1 MKVSDMI
8 FQHPTPGTSKVMFCG
23 DVVTFTLKVPSTV
36 EGMAWIRTNLGRAT
50 VARGEIIARVDRN
63 EIKLNEAWH
72 DIQMVRF
79 DPTTFSIT
87 LPLWETGHFKAKCF
101 FFADD
106 SDAPVWPPGENCVI
120 NVEPAGSCC
129 ANIVYNAFVR
139 QFGPTKCAAALPEG
153 EEEARWIKALDKKKY
168 SVIPC
173 SGTFRDLKAE
183 VDYILSHLGCRAI
196 HLLPIHP
203 TPTTYAR
210 MGRFGS
216 PYAALNFTDV
226 DPALAEFDPGATPLE
241 QFTELVDRIH
251 SCSGYLILDIAINHT
266 GWAASIHER
275 HPEWLVR
282 SEEGEIQV
290 PGAWGVQWEDL
301 TRLDYSKKAL
311 WRYMADIFL
320 LWCSRG
326 VDGFRCDAGYMIP
339 VPAWEYMVARVKQE
353 YPDTLFFLEGLGGPV
368 AATRDI
374 LDRANFNWAYSE
386 LFQNYD
392 RQALETYLP
401 SAMDISERFG
411 HMIHFAETH
420 DNPRLAAVSHDYA
433 VMRTS
438 LCALF
443 SVCGGFGF
451 TNGVEWFATRK
462 IDVHESVSLNWGA
475 KVNQTDHIRRLNLI
489 LKTHPAFASN
499 VCLRLVHQ
507 GTTNCVALSRA
518 VIGEKPGEDKEVV
531 VLANLDCD
539 KAQEVAWTAGGPAQG
554 PMFDLVT
561 ERKVL
566 VRQQDGLCR
575 LELMPGE
582 VVALT
587 RDKDDVPGLR
597 KADVQNLG
605 MPERVVFQKQRAKVL
620 KIVTALT
627 GYGDVSG
634 MDLKGAAQRLIGDP
648 VAFVR
653 SVNPDG
659 NESRV
664 VVWQWERDV
673 GRQVMVPHGFLL
685 MVTAPDTFR
694 AEIRTQNGNNATTLG
709 QEEALAMADGGFFA
723 IFLPMDTKGRIREYI
738 LKLRVFASKGTREA
752 IATLVYLPGAG
763 SAFVSSVSTRK
774 AIAKDPSLKLLGVNH
789 RGGMMRAFAWWGRLE
804 SRYDALLAANINPD
818 YPEDRWMAL
827 ARCRIWVTFQGYSR
841 ELCLDC
847 LDRFIFSYDNAGI
860 WRFRVPT
867 SEGNH
872 CLVELTLKMIEDKNS
887 LELTISR
894 PTAGHRDHL
903 LDDSKPVTVIIR
915 PDMEYRSF
923 HETVKAWQ
931 GPEKHWKEAVTM
943 VTNGFVFAPEPDHC
957 SLRVGVSLGSFV
969 WEPEWQYM
977 VHRPLDAQR
986 GLDSE
991 SDLFSPGYFI
1001 APLKGNSAILLA
1013 ADVNENRVESRVNAY
1028 TGHNDRSMDFA
1039 RGWPLTEALMK
1050 SLTTFVV
1057 GRGDDKSVIA
1067 GYPWFLDW
1075 GRDSLIF
1082 CRALIQAGRLEE
1094 ARKILRLFGR
1104 FEQNGTLP
1112 NMICGSDAANR
1123 ETSDAPLWFVA
1134 AVRDIVEQQG
1144 KAFLDEFLGDRTI
1157 RQILVSIGDAYI
1169 RGTDTGI
1176 QMDRESAL
1184 VYSPSHFTWMDTNYP
1199 AGTPRQGYPVEI
1211 QALWHYALV
1220 FLAGIDGD
1228 RHHPWKALAHRVEAS
1243 VQHLFFLKNK
1253 GYFSDCLHSP
1263 EMMPAATAVAD
1274 DALRPNQLFLIAL
1287 GAVRD
1292 EKRCIPALEKCMA
1305 LLVPGAIRTLDDG
1318 KVCHPLVIQGE
1329 NGPLKD
1335 PHHPYSGHYTGNED
1349 RERKPAYH
1357 NGTAWTWVFPVFCEA
1372 WAVVFGPP
1380 GAATGI
1386 SWLKSSLKIM
1396 EKGAAG
1402 FVPEILDGD
1411 APHLARGCDAQ
1422 AWGSS
1427 ELLRVWLKL
1436 TTRR

>member
-1 MKVSDMI
+1 MKVSDFI
-8 FQHPTPGTSKVMFCG
+8 FQDPKPGTSRVMFCG
-23 DVVTFTLKVPSTV
+23 DVVTFTLKVPPKV
-36 EGMAWIRTNLGRAT
+36 KGRAWIRTNLGRAA

-72 DIQMVRF
+72 DIQMVRME
-79 DPTTFSIT
+79 PAMFSIT
-87 LPLWETGHFKAKCF
+87 LPLWETGHFKGKCF
-101 FFADD
+101 FLADD
-106 SDAPVWPPGENCVI
+106 SDAPVWPPGEDCVI

-139 QFGPTKCAAALPEG
+139 QFGPTKCGTRPLE
-153 EEEARWIKALDKKKY
+153 EEEARWIKALDGKKY

-173 SGTFRDLKAE
+173 SGKFRDLKAE
-183 VDYILSHLGCRAI
+183 VDHIFSYLGCRAI

-226 DPALAEFDPGATPLE
+226 DPALAEFDPAATPLE
-241 QFTELVDRIH
+241 QFMELADTIH

-282 SEEGEIQV
+282 SEEGRIEV

-301 TRLDYSKKAL
+301 TRLDYSHKAL

-353 YPDTLFFLEGLGGPV
+353 YPDTIFFLEGLGGPV
-368 AATRDI
+368 SATCDI
-374 LDRANFNWAYSE
+374 LNRANFNWAYSE

-392 RQALETYLP
+392 RQAIENYLP

-462 IDVHESVSLNWGA
+462 IDVHESPSLNWDA
-475 KVNQTDHIRRLNLI
+475 KINQTAHIRRLNLI

-499 VCLRLVHQ
+499 VCLSLVHQ
-507 GTTNCVALSRA
+507 GEGNCVALCRT
-518 VIGEKPGEDKEVV
+518 VPGEDKEVV

-539 KAQEVAWTAGGPAQG
+539 RSQEVAWKTCAPEPG
-554 PMFDLVT
+554 PMFDLVSGR
-561 ERKVL
+561 EIL
-566 VRQQDGLCR
+566 VRRQDGLCR
-575 LELMPGE
+575 FGLDPGE

-587 RDKDDVPGLR
+587 RDREDIHRLG
-597 KADVQNLG
+597 KADALNQR
-605 MPERVVFQKQRAKVL
+605 MPERVVIQKRRARVL
-620 KIVTALT
+620 KIVTSLT

-634 MDLKGAAQRLIGDP
+634 MDLDMAAQRLIADP
-648 VAFVR
+648 VSFVR

-664 VVWQWERDV
+664 VVWQWDRDV
-673 GRQVMVPHGFLL
+673 RRQVMVPAGFFL
-685 MVTAPDTFR
+685 MVVAPEKFR
-694 AEIRTQNGNNATTLG
+694 AEIRTRLGNNFTTLG
-709 QEEALAMADGGFFA
+709 QEEALAMADGRFFA
-723 IFLPMDTKGRIREYI
+723 MFVPMDTKGRILEHVLAI
-738 LKLRVFASKGTREA
+738 RVFSSQGTREA
-752 IATLVYLPGAG
+752 TAGLLFLPGAG
-763 SAFVSSVSTRK
+763 SAFVPSIFSRK
-774 AIAKDPSLKLLGVNH
+774 AIAKDPSLKLQGVNN

-818 YPEDRWMAL
+818 FPEDRWMVL
-827 ARCRIWVTFQGYSR
+827 ARCRIWVSFQGYSR
-841 ELCLDC
+841 ELGLDC
-847 LDRFIFSYDNAGI
+847 LDRFIFSYDSVGI

-872 CLVELTLKMIEDKNS
+872 CLIELILRMIEGKNS

-894 PTAGHRDHL
+894 PSADNREHL

-923 HETVKAWQ
+923 HGTVKAWQ
-931 GPEKHWKEAVTM
+931 GPEKRWKEAVT
-943 VTNGFVFAPEPDHC
+943 VVEHGFVFAPEPDHC
-957 SLRVGVSLGSFV
+957 SVRIGASPGAFV
-969 WEPEWQYM
+969 WEPEWRYM
-977 VHRPLDAQR
+977 VHRPLDAER
-986 GLDSE
+986 GLDAE

-1001 APLKGNSAILLA
+1001 GTLKGDAAVLLA
-1013 ADVNENRVESRVNAY
+1013 ADVNENRVASRVGSCN
-1028 TGHNDRSMDFA
+1028 GVNDRSMDFA
-1039 RGWPLTEALMK
+1039 RGWPMTSALMK
-1050 SLTTFVV
+1050 SLDAFVV
-1057 GRGDDKSVIA
+1057 SRGEDRSVIA

-1082 CRALIQAGRLEE
+1082 CRALIQAGRFED
-1094 ARKILRLFGR
+1094 ARKILMLFGR
-1104 FEQNGTLP
+1104 FEQKGSLP

-1134 AVRDIVEQQG
+1134 AVRDFVEHRG
-1144 KAFLDEFLGDRTI
+1144 DTFLDESLGERTI
-1157 RQILVSIGDAYI
+1157 RQILVSIGDSYM

-1220 FLAGIDGD
+1220 FLSKIDGD
-1228 RHHPWKALAHRVEAS
+1228 RRHHWKELAVRVAAS
-1243 VQHLFFLKNK
+1243 VRDLFFMKER
-1253 GYFSDCLHSP
+1253 GYFSDCLHSR
-1263 EMMPAATAVAD
+1263 EMKPAAKAVAD
-1274 DALRPNQLFLIAL
+1274 DALRPNQLFLISL

-1292 EKRCIPALEKCMA
+1292 EKQCIPALERCMA
-1305 LLVPGAIRTLDDG
+1305 LLVPGAIRTLDDRRVG
-1318 KVCHPLVIQGE
+1318 LPLVIQGE

-1335 PHHPYSGHYTGNED
+1335 PHHPYSGHYRGDED

-1372 WAVVFGPP
+1372 WAMVFGPS

-1386 SWLKSSLKIM
+1386 SWLKSSLKLM

-1402 FVPEILDGD
+1402 FVPEIVDGD

>member
-8 FQHPTPGTSKVMFCG
+8 SQHPKPGTSKVMFCG
-23 DVVTFTLKVPSTV
+23 DVFTFTLKVPPGV
-36 EGMAWIRTNLGRAT
+36 RGRAWIRTNLGRAA
-50 VARGEIIARVDRN
+50 VARNEIIARVDRN
-63 EIKLNEAWH
+63 DIKLNEAWY
-72 DIQMVRF
+72 DIQMVCL
-79 DPTTFSIT
+79 DPARFSIT

-106 SDAPVWPPGENCVI
+106 SDAPVWPPGEDCVI
-120 NVEPAGSCC
+120 NVEPAGTCC

-139 QFGPTKCAAALPEG
+139 QFGPTKCGTASLEG
-153 EEEARWIKALDKKKY
+153 EETLWIKALDKKKY

-183 VDYILSHLGCRAI
+183 VDYILSYLGCRVI

-226 DPALAEFDPGATPLE
+226 DPALAEFDPAATPLE
-241 QFTELVDRIH
+241 QFMELVDRIH

-266 GWAASIHER
+266 GWAASIHEQ

-282 SEEGEIQV
+282 SEEGQIEV

-353 YPDTLFFLEGLGGPV
+353 YPDTIFFLEGLGGPV
-368 AATRDI
+368 TATCDI
-374 LDRANFNWAYSE
+374 LNRANFNWAYSE

-392 RQALETYLP
+392 RQSLEAYFP
-401 SAMDISERFG
+401 AAMEISERFG

-420 DNPRLAAVSHDYA
+420 DNPRMAAISHGYA
-433 VMRTS
+433 LMRTS

-462 IDVHESVSLNWGA
+462 IDVHESASLNWDA
-475 KVNQTDHIRRLNLI
+475 TINQTGHIRRLNLI

-499 VCLRLVHQ
+499 VRLGLVHQ
-507 GTTNCVALSRA
+507 GENNCVALSR
-518 VIGEKPGEDKEVV
+518 VVLGEDSEVV

-539 KAQEVAWTAGGPAQG
+539 RAQEVTWTMGVQGQG

-561 ERKVL
+561 ERQV
-566 VRQQDGLCR
+566 VIRQQEGLCR
-575 LELMPGE
+575 LELTPGE

-587 RDKDDVPGLR
+587 RDKEDIHRLR
-597 KADVQNLG
+597 KADALNLR
-605 MPERVVFQKQRAKVL
+605 MPERVVLQKQKARVL
-620 KIVTALT
+620 KIVTALA
-627 GYGDVSG
+627 GVGDVSAL
-634 MDLKGAAQRLIGDP
+634 DLNGAAQRLVADP
-648 VAFVR
+648 VEFVR

-664 VVWQWERDV
+664 VVWQWDRDV
-673 GRQVMVPHGFLL
+673 GRQVMVPSGFLL
-685 MVTAPDTFR
+685 MVVAPEKFR
-694 AEIRTQNGNNATTLG
+694 AEIRTRAGNNFITLG
-709 QEEALAMADGGFFA
+709 QEEALAMADGRFFA
-723 IFLPMDTKGRIREYI
+723 LFLPMDTKGRIQEYSLRI
-738 LKLRVFASKGTREA
+738 RVFSSNGTREG
-752 IATLVYLPGAG
+752 IASLVYLPGSG
-763 SAFVSSVSTRK
+763 SAFLPSVFTRK
-774 AIAKDPSLKLLGVNH
+774 TIAKDPSLKLLGVNN

-841 ELCLDC
+841 ELGPDC
-847 LDRFIFSYDNAGI
+847 LDRFTFSYDSAGK

-872 CLVELTLKMIEDKNS
+872 CLVELTIRMIEGKNS
-887 LELTISR
+887 LEMTISR
-894 PTAGHRDHL
+894 PTADNREHL
-903 LDDSKPVTVIIR
+903 LDDLKPVIVIIR
-915 PDMEYRSF
+915 PDVEYRSF

-931 GPEKHWKEAVTM
+931 GPEKNWKEAVTM

-957 SLRVGVSLGSFV
+957 SLRIGVSHGSFV

-977 VHRPLDAQR
+977 VHRPLDAGR
-986 GLDSE
+986 GLDAE

-1001 APLKGNSAILLA
+1001 ATLKGDTAILLS
-1013 ADVNENRVESRVNAY
+1013 ADANENRVKSRVSAF
-1028 TGHNDRSMDFA
+1028 TGRNDRSMDFA

-1050 SLTTFVV
+1050 SLTAFVV
-1057 GRGDDKSVIA
+1057 TRGDDKSVIA

-1082 CRALIQAGRLEE
+1082 SRALIQAGRLDE

-1134 AVRDIVEQQG
+1134 AAREIVEQQG
-1144 KAFLDEFLGDRTI
+1144 EAFLDELLGDRTI
-1157 RQILVSIGDAYI
+1157 RQILVSIGASYI

-1184 VYSPSHFTWMDTNYP
+1184 VYSPSHFTWMDTNFP

-1220 FLAGIDGD
+1220 FLARIDRGCQQ
-1228 RHHPWKALAHRVEAS
+1228 PWKALAHKVAES
-1243 VQHLFFLKNK
+1243 VQHLFFLEER
-1253 GYFSDCLHSP
+1253 GYFSDCLHSQG
-1263 EMMPAATAVAD
+1263 MKPAATAVAD
-1274 DALRPNQLFLIAL
+1274 DALRPNQLFLVAL

-1292 EKRCIPALEKCMA
+1292 EKRCIPALEQCMA

-1318 KVCHPLVIQGE
+1318 KVTLPLVIQGE

-1335 PHHPYSGHYTGNED
+1335 PHYPYSGHYLGDED

-1372 WAVVFGPP
+1372 WAMVFGPS
-1380 GAATGI
+1380 GTATGI

-1402 FVPEILDGD
+1402 FVPEIVDGD